1 MADDHLRGG
10 GDVIDR
16 AANQAEAGSAVGGR
30 SGWIAAGGDECEKI
44 GFPETELRSL
54 FIFLIYRNSNYLT
67 LNVTLIAIIFK
78 ILGYLFNKNIIRLNK
93 FLQIKYLPI
102 FLLINISTCY
112 LNYKLT
118 STQVDMYS
126 NRYGN
131 YFLFIF

>member
-1 MADDHLRGG
+1 MAL
-10 GDVIDR
+10 DV
-16 AANQAEAGSAVGGR
+16 A
-30 SGWIAAGGDECEKI
+30 
-44 GFPETELRSL
+44 
-54 FIFLIYRNSNYLT
+54 
-67 LNVTLIAIIFK
+67 LIAIIFI

-102 FLLINISTCY
+102 FLLINISKCY

-118 STQVDMYS
+118 SMQVDMYS

>member
-1 MADDHLRGG
+1 MALY
-10 GDVIDR
+10 V
-16 AANQAEAGSAVGGR
+16 A
-30 SGWIAAGGDECEKI
+30 
-44 GFPETELRSL
+44 
-54 FIFLIYRNSNYLT
+54 
-67 LNVTLIAIIFK
+67 LIAIIFI